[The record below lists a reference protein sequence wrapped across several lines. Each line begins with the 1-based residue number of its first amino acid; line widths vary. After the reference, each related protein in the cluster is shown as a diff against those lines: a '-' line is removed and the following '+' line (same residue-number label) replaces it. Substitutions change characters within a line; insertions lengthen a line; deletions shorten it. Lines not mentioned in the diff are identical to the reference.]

1 MEMNYNRP
9 IDAALFPEGCERCS
23 LTQFLLW
30 LGAVSVVLLA
40 GLLAAFFVL
49 RDGLGHT
56 GLDDYFGFG
65 LWITFDLGV
74 IALGAGAFFTG
85 LLRYILNIDPLKNII
100 NLAVIVGFICYTGA
114 MMVLLLD
121 IGQPIR
127 SWFGFWH
134 PNVHSMLTEVI
145 FCISCYCLVLII
157 EYIPLILEQKQ
168 INKNKLA
175 HAIAHNFHVMMPL
188 FAGFGA
194 FLSTFHQGSLGG
206 MYGVLFGRPY
216 AFRDGFFIW
225 PWTFF
230 LFVLSAAASGP
241 MLTVL
246 VATLME
252 KMTGKKLVS
261 FNVKALM
268 GKIAGTMLL
277 VYLIF
282 KFLDTGAWIFSITPR
297 SGLTF
302 DQFFHGFIYGKWL
315 LVSELIL
322 CGVVPCAILLSRTMR
337 NNPALLYIAGL
348 LDCIGITINRY
359 VMTVQTLAF
368 PSLPFDD
375 WALYNPNWVEWAAC
389 GLVLA
394 YGALLLSV
402 SYRYLPIFPQEP
414 RLNPCKCGCDSGA
427 TAH

>member
-9 IDAALFPEGCERCS
+9 IDAALFPDGCERSS
-23 LTQFLLW
+23 LTRFLLW
-30 LGAVSVVLLA
+30 LGAVSLVALW
-40 GLLAAFFVL
+40 GLYAAFLVL
-49 RDGLGHT
+49 STGLGVT

-65 LWITFDLGV
+65 LWITVDLGV

-100 NLAVIVGFICYTGA
+100 NLAVIVGFICYSGA

-127 SWFGFWH
+127 SWFGMWH

-145 FCISCYCLVLII
+145 FCISCYCMVLII

-168 INKNKLA
+168 INKKPLA
-175 HAIAHNFHVMMPL
+175 HHIAHNLHVMMPL
-188 FAGFGA
+188 FAGMGA

-261 FNVKALM
+261 YDIKALM

-277 VYLIF
+277 VYMIF
-282 KFLDTGAWIFSITPR
+282 KFMDTAAWIMSIAPR
-297 SGLTF
+297 SGLAF
-302 DQFFHGFIYGKWL
+302 DQFFFGWVYGKWM
-315 LVSELIL
+315 LVTELFV
-322 CGVVPCAILLSRTMR
+322 CGVLPCIILLYKPLRD
-337 NNPALLYIAGL
+337 NPALLYLAAF
-348 LDCIGITINRY
+348 LDCAGILINRY

-368 PSLPFDD
+368 PSLPFDQ
-375 WALYNPNWVEWAAC
+375 WAIYMPNWVEWAASAF
-389 GLVLA
+389 LLA
-394 YGALLLSV
+394 YGALLLSL

-414 RLNPCKCGCDSGA
+414 ALNAARTGA
-427 TAH
+427 R

>member
-9 IDAALFPEGCERCS
+9 VDAALFPEGCERAP
-23 LTQFLLW
+23 LGRFLLW
-30 LGAVSVVLLA
+30 IGLVSLVALW
-40 GLLAAFFVL
+40 GLYAAFLVL
-49 RDGLGHT
+49 STGLGVT

-65 LWITFDLGV
+65 LWITVDLGV

-85 LLRYILNIDPLKNII
+85 FLRYILNIDPLKNII
-100 NLAVIVGFICYTGA
+100 NVAVIIGFICYTGA

-127 SWFGFWH
+127 SWFGLWH

-168 INKNKLA
+168 INRNPLC
-175 HAIAHNFHVMMPL
+175 HHIAHNLHVMMPL
-188 FAGFGA
+188 FAGLGA

-246 VATLME
+246 VTAVME

-261 FNVKALM
+261 RDVKALM

-277 VYLIF
+277 VYVFF
-282 KFLDTGAWIFSITPR
+282 KFLDTAAWIWSIAPR

-302 DQFFHGFIYGKWL
+302 DQFFHGWIYGKWL
-315 LVSELIL
+315 FFSELFL
-322 CGVVPCAILLSRTMR
+322 CGVVPVVILLYKPLRD
-337 NNPALLYIAGL
+337 NPALFYTAAF
-348 LDCIGITINRY
+348 LDCAGITINRY

-368 PSLPFDD
+368 PSLPFDE
-375 WALYNPNWVEWAAC
+375 WAIYVPNWVEWAATIF
-389 GLVLA
+389 LLA
-394 YGALLLSV
+394 YGALILSF
-402 SYRYLPIFPQEP
+402 SYRYLPIFPQE
-414 RLNPCKCGCDSGA
+414 RELNYGSAPSR
-427 TAH
+427 H

>member
-9 IDAALFPEGCERCS
+9 IDAALFPDGCERGS
-23 LTQFLLW
+23 LTKFLLW
-30 LGAVSVVLLA
+30 LGGVSVVLLL
-40 GLLAAFFVL
+40 GLYAAFLVL
-49 RDGLGHT
+49 SRGLGVT

-114 MMVLLLD
+114 MLVLLLD

-127 SWFGFWH
+127 SWFGLWH

-168 INKNKLA
+168 INKNRLA
-175 HAIAHNFHVMMPL
+175 HHIAHNLHLMMPL
-188 FAGFGA
+188 FAGIGA

-246 VATLME
+246 IATLME

-261 FNVKALM
+261 FDIKALM

-277 VYLIF
+277 VYLVF
-282 KFLDTGAWIFSITPR
+282 KFMDTLAWINSVAPR

-302 DQFFHGFIYGKWL
+302 DQFFHGWIYGKWL
-315 LVSELIL
+315 LFTELVL
-322 CGVVPCAILLSRTMR
+322 CGVLPCVILLYKPLRD
-337 NNPALLYIAGL
+337 NPTLLYLAGI
-348 LDCIGITINRY
+348 LDCAGILINRY

-368 PSLPFDD
+368 PSLPFDK
-375 WALYNPNWVEWAAC
+375 WALYCPNWVEWAAC
-389 GLVLA
+389 GFVFA
-394 YGALLLSV
+394 YGAILLSI
-402 SYRYLPIFPQEP
+402 SHRYLPIFPQE
-414 RLNPCKCGCDSGA
+414 RYLNGGCCAGGA
-427 TAH
+427 KH